1 MRPDCCSLFH
11 IPTDPTWPHSFRL
24 RANVPKP
31 KLRTIIFGA
40 KTAKA
45 THNHQK
51 NVPFRTFSANLA
63 ARISEN
69 NHQAHNT
76 YPAPDHTSPAPHL
89 AVAHHHHTSLSH
101 LAVAPPQHHN
111 HPLTTHCRE
120 RPQHCS
126 STQTNHIPPPQP
138 TILHNMYDSDL
149 PARHPPRDLS
159 NHRCCRLRTG
169 VIRQMRAS

>member
-1 MRPDCCSLFH
+1 MSQNQSSEQLFLVQKPPRRLTTTKKMFH
-11 IPTDPTWPHSFRL
+11 SAHFRPTWPREFL
-24 RANVPKP
+24 KTTTKP
-31 KLRTIIFGA
+31 TTPTRHPTTPHRRRTSPSP
-40 KTAKA
+40 T
-45 THNHQK
+45 TTTPHC
-51 NVPFRTFSANLA
+51 RTF
-63 ARISEN
+63 
-69 NHQAHNT
+69 
-76 YPAPDHTSPAPHL
+76 
-89 AVAHHHHTSLSH
+89 
-101 LAVAPPQHHN
+101 AVAPPQHHN